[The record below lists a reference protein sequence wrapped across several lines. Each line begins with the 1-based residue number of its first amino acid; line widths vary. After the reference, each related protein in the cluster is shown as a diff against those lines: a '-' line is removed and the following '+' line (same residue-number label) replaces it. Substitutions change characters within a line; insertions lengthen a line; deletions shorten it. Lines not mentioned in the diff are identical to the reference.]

1 MASLRGSH
9 GTPDEEVWFAV
20 ARGEGERACI
30 TVERL
35 ADGNVCLDAC
45 TEAVVQ
51 GEKMA
56 GLGHLAGC
64 GALLLDGEGAFL
76 PVSVDG
82 EGNAACPG
90 RLDGETVTVGLAAPA
105 EVRTMP
111 LETLETLGRFKKQ
124 LGARALLHEST
135 LKFRYGTGHPDAW
148 RDFQPGRYGVAEPY
162 SGYVRMIHNYGMDEQ
177 SCFALRVETPDQF
190 NLLALVLDVEL

>member
-1 MASLRGSH
+1 MPHGAGRQRQQVAGHGGRGCVHAGNGGKLFYSPEADGYQTRDVSLLSDHLLAAGIVDWTVQRSTAFH
-9 GTPDEEVWFAV
+9 VWCV
-20 ARGEGERACI
+20 LGRACI

-64 GALLLDGEGAFL
+64 GALLLDGEGVRL

-82 EGNAACPG
+82 EECRLSRQAGRRNRDRRAGRSGGGEDDAPG
-90 RLDGETVTVGLAAPA
+90 
-105 EVRTMP
+105 
-111 LETLETLGRFKKQ
+111 
-124 LGARALLHEST
+124 
-135 LKFRYGTGHPDAW
+135 DA
-148 RDFQPGRYGVAEPY
+148 
-162 SGYVRMIHNYGMDEQ
+162 
-177 SCFALRVETPDQF
+177 
-190 NLLALVLDVEL
+190 